1 MWKKQQSFSNFNT
14 PNTAS
19 GLIQAFVITSDPQYP
34 WTDCTDG
41 SNFSSCNIQ
50 NISPCS
56 GRPESDSNK
65 NQRSEALI
73 REQYNDI
80 NNYINN
86 LPSNV
91 NAAVLINGDMTAF
104 GHGTEWSKIKNLINT
119 LNRPYY
125 YGVGNH
131 DIENNFNDC
140 ANNGCFKNSL
150 NELISHVQNRNIPS
164 SQFDHKSE
172 SHWSGWGNG
181 TNHHGSFA
189 YSFDI
194 GNINFIQLQHNPT
207 MERKATPT
215 ITNTNQYHIYPN
227 RNWLEN
233 QLRRARDTGKIIIVN
248 VHVKGN
254 IPNDYAQL
262 LQNYGVTA
270 VFSGHYHTSLGTN
283 GSVGNIPAFISGSA
297 SQRTYLI
304 LEQFLDRLD
313 IYTVRCN
320 GWRNHRQLVRTI
332 PLSMELPIFSGRYKI
347 VTALNNS
354 SVVNM
359 DPNNCNNFNICN
371 VNLWQ
376 NSDVSQQLWDFR
388 YDSSKQA
395 YQISTPARNFNNA
408 LAWNAP
414 NPATDRDVIVA
425 PFHSNYDE
433 HYWVIERGNSGF
445 IFRNK
450 RNPNLVMD
458 VQDAR
463 TANGTNIK
471 VNQLHPTTSVFRSAQ
486 EFHLRKMN

>member
-1 MWKKQQSFSNFNT
+1 MWRNQQQISNFNT

-50 NISPCS
+50 NIWPCS

-80 NNYINN
+80 NNYMNN

-104 GHGTEWSKIKNLINT
+104 GHGGEWNKIKSLMNT

-125 YGVGNH
+125 YGLGNH
-131 DIENNFNDC
+131 DIVNNFNDC

-150 NELISHVQNRNIPS
+150 RELINHVQGRNIPA
-164 SQFDHKSE
+164 SQFDYSR
-172 SHWSGWGNG
+172 SGSGSVY
-181 TNHHGSFA
+181 THRGSFA
-189 YSFDI
+189 YVVNLGIICS
-194 GNINFIQLQHNPT
+194 IQLQHNPT
-207 MERKATPT
+207 MNATAPGSFWGDRDTYT
-215 ITNTNQYHIYPN
+215 IIPN
-227 RNWLEN
+227 FNWLEN
-233 QLRRARDTGKIIIVN
+233 QLRMARDTGKIIIVN
-248 VHVKGN
+248 VHVRGN
-254 IPNDYAQL
+254 IPSNYIEL
-262 LQNYGVTA
+262 LESYGVTA
-270 VFSGHYHTSLGTN
+270 VFSGHIHTSLGSN

-304 LEQFLDRLD
+304 LERFLDRLD

-320 GWRNHRQLVRTI
+320 DWRKGKLVHTI
-332 PLSMELPIFSGRYKI
+332 PLPTELPIFSGRYRI

-354 SVVNM
+354 SVVDM
-359 DPNNCNNFNICN
+359 DPTSCGSFSICN
-371 VNLWQ
+371 VHLWQ
-376 NSDVSQQLWDFR
+376 SANVQQQLWDFR
-388 YDSSKQA
+388 YDASKQA

-414 NPATDRDVIVA
+414 NPTIDRNVINA
-425 PFHSNYDE
+425 PFNSSYDE
-433 HYWVIERGNSGF
+433 HYWIIERGNNGF

-450 RNPNLVMD
+450 RNPNLVLD
-458 VQDAR
+458 VQNTN
-463 TANGTNIK
+463 TANGTNI
-471 VNQLHPTTSVFRSAQ
+471 VVQQLHPATSMYRNAQ
-486 EFHLRKMN
+486 EFRLISVN